1 MIGAQ
6 EKKIRRIMIA
16 APKKRQRQ
24 DYDHVWIIA
33 DF

>member
-6 EKKIRRIMIA
+6 EKDTTHHDRR
-16 APKKRQRQ
+16 PEKRQRQ